1 VRKWAERKSK
11 NAYDWLAALYAIT
24 CKGSKSTEYTVQIH
38 RASIMRKI
46 EADSFAVLVRL
57 ATKFTVEPP
66 DSAGTIEMATPEET
80 TRSKTKKVR
89 AGATG

>member
-1 VRKWAERKSK
+1 LNKQVGFE
-11 NAYDWLAALYAIT
+11 LGI
-24 CKGSKSTEYTVQIH
+24 TEYTVQIH

-57 ATKFTVEPP
+57 ATKFTVEPSG
-66 DSAGTIEMATPEET
+66 SAGTIEMASPEET

-89 AGATG
+89 ARATR